1 MKDLIMYVSNFKKDM
16 ELTDYQF
23 QQYTVTENIPIGRI
37 LNPRARL
44 DTLDLAR
51 LARYTGFDRN
61 FTSGIPVLDEI
72 MNLILSYRI
81 DDAAIKL
88 LFNIDKKDFNFK
100 IGRTIPCD
108 MIEQYETAYYSALE
122 ICEIISPTPL
132 WNVDVNPPIK
142 EFREARL
149 HSISPDIIANKLV
162 GINNTL
168 ASERKQFES
177 DKDLLSMV
185 ITTQGTQRD
194 FYRAAY
200 SNSKSCNN
208 EFLESPT
215 IEEWY
220 DGEFKTIIMEALNQY
235 MANNET
241 RDRRCEVIENLL
253 QVNNFQAG
261 NAKQSRSEITDD
273 LKVFVKS
280 KSNSIKKLGK
290 LPVTF
295 ISKNE
300 HTKIRVNNDS
310 RYQFSFA
317 ATPSDFRAIENVAH
331 IIVNKC
337 L

>member
-1 MKDLIMYVSNFKKDM
+1 MKDLIMYSSNFKKDR
-16 ELTDYQF
+16 ELTDWQF
-23 QQYTVTENIPIGRI
+23 QQFTVTGDTPIGRI

-51 LARYTGFDRN
+51 LATYTGFDRN

-100 IGRTIPCD
+100 IGRTISCD
-108 MIEQYETAYYSALE
+108 MIEQYEAAYYSALE

-132 WNVDVNPPIK
+132 WNADVNPPIK
-142 EFREARL
+142 AFREACL
-149 HSISPDIIANKLV
+149 HSITPDIIAGKLV

-168 ASERKQFES
+168 VSERKQFES
-177 DKDLLSMV
+177 DKDLLSTV
-185 ITTQGTQRD
+185 IVTSGKQRD
-194 FYRAAY
+194 FYKDAY
-200 SNSKSCNN
+200 SSSKSSNN
-208 EFLESPT
+208 GFLDSPT

-235 MANNET
+235 MATNET
-241 RDRRCEVIENLL
+241 RDRRCEVIESLL

-280 KSNSIKKLGK
+280 KSSSIKKLGK
-290 LPVTF
+290 LPVTL